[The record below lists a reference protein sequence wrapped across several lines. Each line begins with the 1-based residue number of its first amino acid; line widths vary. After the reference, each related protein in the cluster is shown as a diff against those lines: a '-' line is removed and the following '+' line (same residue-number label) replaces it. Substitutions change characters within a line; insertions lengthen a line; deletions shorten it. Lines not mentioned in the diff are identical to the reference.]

1 MSAVRPATPG
11 GNAPQSYRGERL
23 GLPQSGSGSLAT
35 FGVRLGAFLVD
46 CIASALVASLIV
58 AHRRGDVADRLPG
71 SWSLLPLAVD
81 YVAGLVLGGQTL
93 GMHLFG
99 LRVVRVDGSG
109 RRIPLPSIV
118 LRTALLFLLVPA
130 VVLDRDG
137 RGLHDRFT
145 GTAVVRA

>member
-1 MSAVRPATPG
+1 MLPVRPG
-11 GNAPQSYRGERL
+11 GNAPQRYRGERL

-35 FGVRLGAFLVD
+35 FGVRFWALIVD
-46 CIASALVASLIV
+46 CVASALVASLVV
-58 AHRRGDVADRLPG
+58 AGRGGDLAHRLPG
-71 SWSLLPLAVD
+71 SWSLIPLAVD
-81 YVAGLVLGGQTL
+81 YVVGLLLGGQTL

-99 LRVVRVDGSG
+99 LKVVRVEPAG
-109 RRIPLPSIV
+109 RIPLPDIV
-118 LRTALLFLLVPA
+118 VRTVLLFLLLPA

>member
-1 MSAVRPATPG
+1 VLPVRPG
-11 GNAPQSYRGERL
+11 GSAPQRYRGERL

-35 FGVRLGAFLVD
+35 FGIRLGALLID

-81 YVAGLVLGGQTL
+81 YVVGLLLGGQTL
-93 GMHLFG
+93 GMHLVG
-99 LRVVRVDGSG
+99 LRVVRVDRPG
-109 RRIPLPSIV
+109 RIPLTSIV
-118 LRTALLFLLVPA
+118 ARTALLFLLLPA
-130 VVLDRDG
+130 LVLDRDG

-145 GTAVVRA
+145 GTAVVRV